1 MGLQLL
7 YGAALLGASVQAF
20 AFLPQPT
27 DPFQALPLENGW
39 TPRPTPAPEGHGL
52 FKRQISLP
60 SSYLIAPDN
69 TCGFIN
75 GNSRSA
81 YACLDEDMQCAFI
94 PSSGKIPGAAG
105 CCKGNDCSFRISCV
119 ERSDMDDCDDDCKD
133 DPLTLKW

>member
-7 YGAALLGASVQAF
+7 YRAALLGASVQAF

-27 DPFQALPLENGW
+27 DPFQAAPLENGW
-39 TPRPTPAPEGHGL
+39 TPRPTPAPEKGHGL

-75 GNSRSA
+75 GNAS
-81 YACLDEDMQCAFI
+81 E
-94 PSSGKIPGAAG
+94 
-105 CCKGNDCSFRISCV
+105 
-119 ERSDMDDCDDDCKD
+119 
-133 DPLTLKW
+133 